1 MRRTLDA
8 RHYHD
13 EEPDLEQAPDGRL
26 GRMAHRFA
34 DGLAGLIALAAAGA
48 VVANIFFLQG
58 PTLRSAST
66 GATTVS
72 VEPKARTASPGNL
85 PGSPAMIFGPPSQGA
100 QQAAPPPKAPVAAAP
115 PPAPSAAAPAGSDG
129 LAALLPPASLPA
141 PKVPS
146 PVVADIQRELARR
159 GFYDGAVDGLSGPRT
174 EAGVRAFEQAARLK
188 VSSGEPTEAVL
199 AELRRVPT
207 VQAAPAPSTVSPA
220 APAASQVATRPPAS
234 APAAMSAQP
243 GTARAMLPPAA
254 VPGDASVTGSVRP
267 PGDVQAGSSR
277 ILAVQK
283 ALARLGY
290 GPIKLDGQPGT
301 ETRLAVQRFERDR
314 NLPVTGDI
322 SDRMVRELAAVSG
335 TAIE

>member
-1 MRRTLDA
+1 MSHRLDA

-13 EEPDLEQAPDGRL
+13 EMHDLDEAPAGRA
-26 GRMAHRFA
+26 GGVVHRLA
-34 DGLAGLIALAAAGA
+34 DGVAALVAVAATGA
-48 VVANIFFLQG
+48 VIANIFFMQG
-58 PTLRSAST
+58 ATLRSAST

-72 VEPKARTASPGNL
+72 VEPKARPSGAGSAPGT
-85 PGSPAMIFGPPSQGA
+85 PAMIFAPPSQA
-100 QQAAPPPKAPVAAAP
+100 TVAASTAPKAAPPPPPVAPAV
-115 PPAPSAAAPAGSDG
+115 PPAPAPDA

-141 PKVPS
+141 PKTPS
-146 PVVADIQRELARR
+146 PLVAEVQRELARR

-188 VSSGEPTEAVL
+188 VSTGEPTEVVL
-199 AELRRVPT
+199 AELRRAAVPQT
-207 VQAAPAPSTVSPA
+207 AVAAVPARPVSA
-220 APAASQVATRPPAS
+220 VPPAGS
-234 APAAMSAQP
+234 VAQ
-243 GTARAMLPPAA
+243 GAGLMLPPAA

-301 ETRLAVQRFERDR
+301 ETRLAIQRFERDR
-314 NLPVTGDI
+314 NLPVSGEI
-322 SDRMVRELAAVSG
+322 SDRVVRELSTVSG
-335 TAIE
+335 TSIE